1 VQIVHENPCENE
13 SHIAKLSESENK
25 SELCES
31 TICEIESIHH
41 EIERYTP
48 HKKRDLDCK
57 LCEDVFETNPLI
69 YTSSVVSQSVQVCK
83 KNEEE
88 MAAHHITTLDEKG
101 E

>member
-1 VQIVHENPCENE
+1 MNPQYVRLR
-13 SHIAKLSESENK
+13 A
-25 SELCES
+25 S
-31 TICEIESIHH
+31 TMRLRDIHH
-41 EIERYTP
+41 T
-48 HKKRDLDCK
+48 KRELDCK